1 VVNDE
6 PYRDFIPP
14 EMNAKYL
21 NEIYK
26 QVFGVDIIEIYLDRN
41 IVEAERLIITD
52 YSKNGFFWG
61 QVIDDK
67 VNC

>member
-1 VVNDE
+1 
-6 PYRDFIPP
+6 
-14 EMNAKYL
+14 MNGKYL

-26 QVFGVDIIEIYLDRN
+26 EVFGVDIIEIYLDRN

-61 QVIDDK
+61 QVIDEK
-67 VNC
+67 VNY